1 MPSLKMWAARA
12 TASRQNRGDVTDIP
26 RPGSSGAL
34 KESAEVPIAIST
46 VHNSGDEAG
55 ASGTGLAPVN
65 AGKITQVKVFSATKA
80 RDREFLGDAVTAW
93 LAANPDI
100 RVLKTVVSLSS
111 DSAFHCL
118 SIVMF
123 CTRV

>member
-1 MPSLKMWAARA
+1 VA
-12 TASRQNRGDVTDIP
+12 DIP
-26 RPGSSGAL
+26 RSDSPDAL
-34 KESAEVPIAIST
+34 KESAEVPIAFST
-46 VHNSGDEAG
+46 VHNSVDEAG

-65 AGKITQVKVFSATKA
+65 TGKLNLVKVFSATKA
-80 RDREFLGDAVTAW
+80 RDREFLGDALTAW
-93 LAANPDI
+93 LAANPDV

-123 CTRV
+123 CSRA